1 MGPVVSIIQS
11 LQLSMRFDY
20 DVIVVGGGHAGCE
33 AAVAAAKLGA
43 STLLISA
50 DLNRVAQMSCNP
62 AVGGIAKGQIVR
74 EIDALGGQ
82 MGVVADLTAIQF
94 RMLNRSK
101 GPAVWSPRCQSDRE
115 KFSNLWR
122 HILETTPNL
131 DLFQDMVTSMVF
143 NDDVVQNKE
152 KENYFDSED
161 TEPEL
166 DGKSRSD
173 TEIAGV
179 KTALGFEFKAKKVVL
194 TAGTFLNGL
203 MHFGEVQIPGGRISE
218 NSSFG
223 LSDQLAEMGFEV
235 LRLKTG
241 TPARIDARSIKFDL
255 TQQQDG
261 DDRVEVDG
269 QNIDNVAG
277 PHLKLIERDFHKFSF
292 LPDIQRV
299 LNPRSCFIVHT
310 TSEGHDILRNNL
322 DRSPLYNGQINST
335 GPRYCPS
342 IETKIVTFPD
352 KDSHQ
357 LFLEPEGEDTNE
369 FYVNGFSSSFPWE
382 IQLEALRCTPALS
395 DVQFYR
401 PGYAIEYD
409 YFDPTQLTHDL
420 QTKKVKGLYFAGQVN
435 GTTGYEEAAAQGL
448 MAGINA
454 ARSVKG
460 EEPVVLGRD
469 KAYIGVLIDDLVTK
483 GVDEPYRMFTSRA
496 EYRILLRQDD
506 ADMRLT
512 PIGYE
517 IGLAT
522 SGRYEAMMS
531 KKEQRDALIDWSDNF
546 LVKASVEVN
555 SLLEKNGTSPISA
568 SVRLSDLIKRPQ
580 LNFAILSQLPEV
592 GDRLKEIEEKR
603 RDEIVESAEILIKYG
618 GYIIREKEL
627 AEKAQRLEYV
637 KLPDNMDYSKITA
650 LSTESRQKLE
660 KIRPATIGQ
669 ASRIP
674 GVSPADINLLLVL
687 LHR

>member
-1 MGPVVSIIQS
+1 MK
-11 LQLSMRFDY
+11 LDF
-20 DVIVVGGGHAGCE
+20 DVIVIGGGHAGCE
-33 AAVAAAKLGA
+33 ASVASAKLGA
-43 STLLISA
+43 STLLITS

-82 MGVVADLTAIQF
+82 MGIVSDLTAIQF

-122 HILETTPNL
+122 HILETTEGL
-131 DLFQDMVTSMVF
+131 DLFQDMATEFILEKKEDKIEVT
-143 NDDVVQNKE
+143 
-152 KENYFDSED
+152 
-161 TEPEL
+161 
-166 DGKSRSD
+166 
-173 TEIAGV
+173 GV
-179 KTALGFEFKAKKVVL
+179 KTALGFIFTAKKVIL

-203 MHFGEVQIPGGRISE
+203 MHFGKVQIPGGRISE
-218 NSSFG
+218 GNSTG
-223 LSDQLAEMGFEV
+223 LSEQLSAIGFEV

-241 TPARIDARSIKFDL
+241 TPARIDGRSIDFNE
-255 TQQQDG
+255 TQRQDG
-261 DDRVEVDG
+261 DDRVEVEG
-269 QNIDNVAG
+269 YNIDNIAG
-277 PHLKLIERDFHKFSF
+277 PSMKLVERDFHKFSF
-292 LPDIQRV
+292 LPEIQRI
-299 LNPRSCFIVHT
+299 LKPRSCFIVHT
-310 TSEGHDILRNNL
+310 ANEAHELMRENL
-322 DRSPLYNGQINST
+322 EESPLYNGQILST

-352 KDSHQ
+352 KESHQ

-382 IQLEALRCTPALS
+382 IQLKALSQTPALRN
-395 DVQFYR
+395 VQFYR

-420 QTKKVKGLYFAGQVN
+420 QTKIVKGLYFAGQVN
-435 GTTGYEEAAAQGL
+435 GTTGYEEAACQGL

-454 ARSVKG
+454 ARAVANL
-460 EEPVVLGRD
+460 EPLILQRD
-469 KAYIGVLIDDLVTK
+469 QAYIGVLIDDLVTK

-512 PIGYE
+512 PVGYE
-517 IGLAT
+517 IGLVEAA
-522 SGRYEAMMS
+522 RYEAMVD
-531 KKEQRDALIDWSDNF
+531 KKEQRDSLIKWSEEF
-546 LVKASVEVN
+546 LVKATPEVN
-555 SLLEKNGTSPISA
+555 DRLANFGTTPLFA
-568 SVRLSDLIKRPQ
+568 SVRLAELLKRPQ
-580 LNFAILSQLPEV
+580 LDFHKLTFIPEV
-592 GDRLKEIEEKR
+592 KARLDEVEILR
-603 RDEIVESAEILIKYG
+603 RDEIIEAAEILIKYG
-618 GYIIREKEL
+618 GYILREREL
-627 AEKAQRLEYV
+627 AEKTLRLEYV
-637 KLPDNMDYSKITA
+637 KLPDNLDYSSLTS
-650 LSTESRQKLE
+650 LSTESRQKLQ

-674 GVSPADINLLLVL
+674 GVSPSDINLLLIL